1 MATQQQRITEL
12 AQAIAQDIK
21 ELKSTQGLLDS
32 LSTTSKASLVDA
44 INELHLAISNS
55 TCVDDSAEN
64 GISTWSSSKIRESIN
79 TAISELINGSGSA
92 LDTLKE
98 LADALGNDANFA
110 ATIAEQ
116 MGKRVRVDAAQT
128 FTVTEQAQ
136 GCANLGIGN
145 PDTDLLAVYTA
156 AKAQ

>member
-1 MATQQQRITEL
+1 MPTQQQRITEL

-44 INELHLAISNS
+44 INELYLAISNS
-55 TCVDDSAEN
+55 TDVDDSAEN

-110 ATIAEQ
+110 ATLAEQ

-156 AKAQ
+156 AKV

>member
-32 LSTTSKASLVDA
+32 LPTTSKTSLVGA
-44 INELHLAISNS
+44 INELYLSITNTTPINDS
-55 TCVDDSAEN
+55 TEELTT
-64 GISTWSSSKIRESIN
+64 TWSSTKIKESIN
-79 TAISELINGSGSA
+79 TAISELVNGSGSA

-110 ATIAEQ
+110 ATLAEQ
-116 MGKRVRVDAAQT
+116 MGKRVRVDESQMFST
-128 FTVTEQAQ
+128 YEQLTA
-136 GCANLGIGN
+136 CTNIGIGD
-145 PDTDLLAVYTA
+145 PDTDLLAVYTT
-156 AKAQ
+156 AKA

>member
-1 MATQQQRITEL
+1 MPTQQQRITEL

-44 INELHLAISNS
+44 INELH
-55 TCVDDSAEN
+55 
-64 GISTWSSSKIRESIN
+64 
-79 TAISELINGSGSA
+79 
-92 LDTLKE
+92 
-98 LADALGNDANFA
+98 DALGNDANFA
-110 ATIAEQ
+110 ATLAEQ

-156 AKAQ
+156 AKV

>member
-21 ELKSTQGLLDS
+21 ELKSTQGLLGS

-44 INELHLAISNS
+44 INELYLAISKS
-55 TCVDDSAEN
+55 TGIDDTVEN
-64 GISTWSSSKIRESIN
+64 GISTWSSHKIRESIN
-79 TAISELINGSGSA
+79 TAISELVNGSGSA

-98 LADALGNDANFA
+98 LANALGGDANFA

-116 MGKRVRVDAAQT
+116 MGKRVRVDESQVFSTA
-128 FTVTEQAQ
+128 EQLTA
-136 GCANLGIGN
+136 CTNIGIGD
-145 PDTDLLAVYTA
+145 PDTDLLAVYTS
-156 AKAQ
+156 AKA

>member
-55 TCVDDSAEN
+55 TGVDDSAEN
-64 GISTWSSSKIRESIN
+64 GISTWSSSKIRESII
-79 TAISELINGSGSA
+79 TAISELVNGSDGA

-98 LADALGNDANFA
+98 LADALGTDANFA
-110 ATIAEQ
+110 ATLAEQ

-156 AKAQ
+156 AKV

>member
-1 MATQQQRITEL
+1 MATQQERITAL
-12 AQAIAQDIK
+12 AQAIASDIRTLTTNQGSLTALTTTNK
-21 ELKSTQGLLDS
+21 TSLVAALNELKTAIANGSNINDS
-32 LSTTSKASLVDA
+32 ETNTSA
-44 INELHLAISNS
+44 
-55 TCVDDSAEN
+55 
-64 GISTWSSSKIRESIN
+64 TWSSQKINTSIN
-79 TAISELINGSGSA
+79 NAVSALVNGAGTT

-110 ATIAEQ
+110 ATIATQ

-145 PDTDLLAVYTA
+145 PDTDLLAVYIA
-156 AKAQ
+156 AKA

>member
-55 TCVDDSAEN
+55 TDVDDSAEN

-156 AKAQ
+156 AKA

>member
-44 INELHLAISNS
+44 INELYLSISSATGIDDNTENAI
-55 TCVDDSAEN
+55 T
-64 GISTWSSSKIRESIN
+64 TWSSYKIRESIN
-79 TAISELINGSGSA
+79 TAISELVNGSGSA

-98 LADALGNDANFA
+98 LADALGSDANFA
-110 ATIAEQ
+110 ATLAEQ

-128 FTVTEQAQ
+128 FTVAEQAQ
-136 GCANLGIGN
+136 GCANLGIGD
-145 PDTDLLAVYTA
+145 PDTDLLAIYMA
-156 AKAQ
+156 AKG

>member
-44 INELHLAISNS
+44 INELYLAISNS
-55 TCVDDSAEN
+55 TDVDDSAEN

-156 AKAQ
+156 AKV

>member
-44 INELHLAISNS
+44 INELYLSISSASGIDDNTENAI
-55 TCVDDSAEN
+55 T
-64 GISTWSSSKIRESIN
+64 TWSSYKIRESIN
-79 TAISELINGSGSA
+79 TAISELVNGSGST

-98 LADALGNDANFA
+98 LADALDNDANFA
-110 ATIAEQ
+110 ATLAEQ

-128 FTVTEQAQ
+128 FTVAEQAQ

-145 PDTDLLAVYTA
+145 PDTDLLAVYIA
-156 AKAQ
+156 AKGQ

>member
-55 TCVDDSAEN
+55 TGVDDSAEN
-64 GISTWSSSKIRESIN
+64 GISTWSSSKIIESIN

-98 LADALGNDANFA
+98 LADALGNDANFV

-116 MGKRVRVDAAQT
+116 MGKRVRVDESQMFTAA
-128 FTVTEQAQ
+128 EQLTA
-136 GCANLGIGN
+136 CTNIGIGN
-145 PDTDLLAVYTA
+145 PDTDLLAVYTT
-156 AKAQ
+156 AKA

>member
-21 ELKSTQGLLDS
+21 KLEAAQGLLDN
-32 LSTTSKASLVDA
+32 LSTTNKTSLIEA
-44 INELHLAISNS
+44 INELYAAITNTTPINDS
-55 TCVDDSAEN
+55 TEELTT
-64 GISTWSSSKIRESIN
+64 TWSSTKIKESIT

-110 ATIAEQ
+110 ATLAEQ
-116 MGKRVRVDAAQT
+116 IGKRVRVDESQMFTAA
-128 FTVTEQAQ
+128 EQSTA
-136 GCANLGIGN
+136 CTNIGIGD
-145 PDTDLLAVYTA
+145 PDTDLLAVYIA
-156 AKAQ
+156 AKA

>member
-44 INELHLAISNS
+44 INELH
-55 TCVDDSAEN
+55 
-64 GISTWSSSKIRESIN
+64 
-79 TAISELINGSGSA
+79 
-92 LDTLKE
+92 
-98 LADALGNDANFA
+98 DALSNDANFA
-110 ATIAEQ
+110 ATLAEQ
-116 MGKRVRVDAAQT
+116 MGKRVRVDESQM
-128 FTVTEQAQ
+128 FTTAEQLTA
-136 GCANLGIGN
+136 CTNIGIGD

-156 AKAQ
+156 AKV

>member
-32 LSTTSKASLVDA
+32 LSTTSKASLVGA
-44 INELHLAISNS
+44 INELYAAITNTTAINDS
-55 TCVDDSAEN
+55 TEDLTT
-64 GISTWSSSKIRESIN
+64 TWSSTKIKESIT
-79 TAISELINGSGSA
+79 TAISELVNGSDGA

-110 ATIAEQ
+110 ATLAEQ
-116 MGKRVRVDAAQT
+116 MGKRVRVDESQM
-128 FTVTEQAQ
+128 FTTAEQLTA
-136 GCANLGIGN
+136 CTNIGIGN

-156 AKAQ
+156 AKA

>member
-1 MATQQQRITEL
+1 MATQQERITSL
-12 AQAIAQDIK
+12 AQAIAADIK
-21 ELKSTQGLLDS
+21 RLTNNQGTLTAL
-32 LSTTSKASLVDA
+32 TTTDKTSLVNA
-44 INELHLAISNS
+44 INELKSSINNATNINDTS
-55 TCVDDSAEN
+55 TSTSA
-64 GISTWSSSKIRESIN
+64 TWSSAKINSSIN
-79 TAISELINGSGSA
+79 NAVSAVVNGASTT

-110 ATIAEQ
+110 TSIATQ

-145 PDTDLLAVYTA
+145 PDTDFVAAYNA
-156 AKAQ
+156 AKA

>member
-44 INELHLAISNS
+44 INELY
-55 TCVDDSAEN
+55 
-64 GISTWSSSKIRESIN
+64 
-79 TAISELINGSGSA
+79 
-92 LDTLKE
+92 
-98 LADALGNDANFA
+98 DAFGNDANFA
-110 ATIAEQ
+110 ATLAEQ
-116 MGKRVRVDAAQT
+116 MGKRVRVDESQM
-128 FTVTEQAQ
+128 FTTAEQLTA
-136 GCANLGIGN
+136 CTNIGIGD

-156 AKAQ
+156 AKV